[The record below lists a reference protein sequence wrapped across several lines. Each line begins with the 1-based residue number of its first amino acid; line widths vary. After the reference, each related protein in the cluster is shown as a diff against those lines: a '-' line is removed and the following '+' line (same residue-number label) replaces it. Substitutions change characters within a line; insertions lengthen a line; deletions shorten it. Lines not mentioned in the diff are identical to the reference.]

1 MFIFVLGE
9 QSNYVFNIFI
19 IIWLYL
25 CNEKA
30 LCDKDEQ
37 KCKHSQGLKSTST
50 FGLLQNV
57 NTDNQF
63 QLQIFHAASNG
74 KPSKCKKTEQITNQV
89 GQSTLRM

>member
-1 MFIFVLGE
+1 MYSIYLSSFGYI
-9 QSNYVFNIFI
+9 
-19 IIWLYL
+19 L

-74 KPSKCKKTEQITNQV
+74 KPSKCKKPNK
-89 GQSTLRM
+89 